1 MTRALARAIAWGI
14 AMALGLAIQGDPPAK
29 AGGLR
34 GDPGHPPAEAGGLQ
48 EKAARHAMRGLV
60 LEVDPSRRSF
70 VVSHESVP
78 GLMAA
83 MTMRFDVREPKEL
96 TGVQAGMMV
105 EFTLVVGADASQA
118 EGVQIRRYESA
129 EQDPLTA
136 RRLQLLSDIVSA
148 RPSTPVVAVGEP
160 VPDFTLID
168 ERHRPL
174 TLSSLRGKVV
184 ALNFLYTGCAL
195 PQFCFRVA
203 SHFRVL
209 QKRFADRLPHDLAL
223 VSVTFDPERDTPEVL
238 ADYAAQSLR
247 ADTTT
252 WRFLTGPVA
261 DVHRVCDLFGM
272 QYFQDEGLLNHSL
285 HTAVIDRR
293 GVLVANI
300 EGNRF
305 TAAQLGD
312 LVDAALRR

>member
-1 MTRALARAIAWGI
+1 
-14 AMALGLAIQGDPPAK
+14 
-29 AGGLR
+29 
-34 GDPGHPPAEAGGLQ
+34 
-48 EKAARHAMRGLV
+48 MRGLV

-78 GLMAA
+78 GVMTA
-83 MTMRFDVREPKEL
+83 MTMRFEVREPKEL
-96 TGVQAGMMV
+96 AGVEAGMMV
-105 EFTLVVGADASQA
+105 EFTLVASEQSSYG
-118 EGVQIRRYESA
+118 EGVRIRHYESA

-136 RRLQLLSDIVSA
+136 RRLQILTDLASA
-148 RPSTPVVAVGEP
+148 RPAAVVAVGEP

-168 ERHRPL
+168 ERHR
-174 TLSSLRGKVV
+174 TVSLSSLRGKVV
-184 ALNFLYTGCAL
+184 ALNFLYTSCAL

-209 QKRFADRLPHDLAL
+209 QKRFSDRLPGDLAL
-223 VSVTFDPERDTPEVL
+223 LSVTFDPERDTPEVL
-238 ADYAAQSLR
+238 AAYAAQSLR

-252 WRFLTGPVA
+252 WRFLTGPA
-261 DVHRVCDLFGM
+261 AEVHRVCDLFGM
-272 QYFQDEGLLNHSL
+272 QYFQDEGLMNHSL

-300 EGNRF
+300 EGNRY

-312 LVDAALRR
+312 LVDVALRR

>member
-1 MTRALARAIAWGI
+1 MTRALARAIECVV
-14 AMALGLAIQGDPPAK
+14 AMALVVQGYPPAE

-34 GDPGHPPAEAGGLQ
+34 GVRGNPPAEAGGLQ

-60 LEVDPSRRSF
+60 LEVDPSGRSF

-78 GLMAA
+78 GLMTA
-83 MTMRFDVREPKEL
+83 MTMRFDVREAKEL

-105 EFTLVVGADASQA
+105 EFTLVVGADASHA

-136 RRLQLLSDIVSA
+136 RRLQLLTDIVSA
-148 RPSTPVVAVGEP
+148 RPVTPAVIVGEP
-160 VPDFTLID
+160 VPDFTLVD

-174 TLSSLRGKVV
+174 TLSSLRGRVV
-184 ALNFLYTGCAL
+184 ALNFLYTSCAL

-261 DVHRVCDLFGM
+261 DVRRVCDLFGM
-272 QYFQDEGLLNHSL
+272 QYFQDEGLMNHSL

-312 LVDAALRR
+312 LVETALRR

>member
-1 MTRALARAIAWGI
+1 V
-14 AMALGLAIQGDPPAK
+14 
-29 AGGLR
+29 
-34 GDPGHPPAEAGGLQ
+34 
-48 EKAARHAMRGLV
+48 RGLV
-60 LEVDPSRRSF
+60 LEVDPSGRSF

-78 GLMAA
+78 GLMTA
-83 MTMRFDVREPKEL
+83 MTMRFDVREAKEL

-105 EFTLVVGADASQA
+105 EFTLVVGTDASHA

-136 RRLQLLSDIVSA
+136 RRLQLLTDIVSA
-148 RPSTPVVAVGEP
+148 RPATPAVIVGEP
-160 VPDFTLID
+160 VPDFTLVD
-168 ERHRPL
+168 QRHRPL
-174 TLSSLRGKVV
+174 TLSSLRGRIV
-184 ALNFLYTGCAL
+184 ALNFLYTSCAL

-261 DVHRVCDLFGM
+261 DVRRVCDLFGM
-272 QYFQDEGLLNHSL
+272 QYFQDEGLMNHSL
-285 HTAVIDRR
+285 QTAVIDRR

-312 LVDAALRR
+312 LVETALRR